1 MNYKMSYID
10 NTTNMF
16 SEMNYNYSHAMAQST
31 VKITEYC
38 TAQSVLFTLKLV
50 DVSIMYS
57 RFVGE
62 NYMMLIL
69 FYMLFYII
77 LLRIKVSGLL
87 SIISSKRKEYYRKN
101 VDQNKVITSVYNTL
115 TSENDRMK
123 EKLDD
128 IEEMKQKLDN
138 IEEILVD
145 ECYNDEKSLSYTG
158 DVWTM
163 NLLKEKAL
171 QIGIPINNRLSSIA
185 YVVRVS
191 EQIQRISDI
200 VGPKYNEEQETYGMH
215 IDNILDNIVDDET
228 EYSTE
233 YESESDSEGYT
244 SDSEWLPESE

>member
-16 SEMNYNYSHAMAQST
+16 SGVNYNYSHAMAQST

-87 SIISSKRKEYYRKN
+87 SIISSKSKEYYRKN

-128 IEEMKQKLDN
+128 IDEEMKQKLDDIEEMKQKLHN

-185 YVVRVS
+185 YVIRVA

-200 VGPKYNEEQETYGMH
+200 VGQKYNEEQETYGMH
-215 IDNILDNIVDDET
+215 IDNILDDET

-233 YESESDSEGYT
+233 YESEGYT
-244 SDSEWLPESE
+244 SDSEWLP